1 MQFLI
6 IGGPERP
13 GHPALSHDA
22 AARHRYSPDMAE
34 LVHLE
39 TANGVATITLDSP
52 HNRNALSRQLQS
64 ELLGHLEAAIASPEV
79 RVIVL
84 TATGTVFCSGADL
97 KEQREANV
105 AGAATGP
112 AALGAILETI
122 WNSPTPVVG
131 RINGPARAGGLGL
144 IAACDI
150 SVGIEDTTFAIT
162 EVRIGVIPA
171 IISVVLLRK
180 IPLTTITELFL
191 TGEAF
196 TGSDAAR
203 YGLLNAAVPADELDD
218 TVTRYVA
225 SIRQG
230 APGALAGA
238 KRLIREVPSMEV
250 HHAFEETAR
259 RSAAHFASEE
269 AREGMTAF
277 AEKRPPRWPNS

>member
-1 MQFLI
+1 MT
-6 IGGPERP
+6 
-13 GHPALSHDA
+13 
-22 AARHRYSPDMAE
+22 E

-64 ELLGHLEAAIASPEV
+64 ELLAHLRAAIASPEV

-112 AALGAILETI
+112 AALAQILETI
-122 WNSPTPVVG
+122 WHSPTPVVG

-144 IAACDI
+144 VAACDI
-150 SVGIEDTTFAIT
+150 SVGIQDTTFAIP

-171 IISVVLLRK
+171 IISVILLQK

-191 TGEAF
+191 TGETF
-196 TGSDAAR
+196 TGSDAVR
-203 YGLLNAAVPADELDD
+203 YGLLNAAVPASELDAKVD
-218 TVTRYVA
+218 RYVA
-225 SIRQG
+225 AIRQG

-238 KRLIREVPSMEV
+238 KRLIRDIPAMDL
-250 HHAFEETAR
+250 HPAFEETAR
-259 RSAAHFASEE
+259 RSAEHFASEE

-277 AEKRPPRWPNS
+277 AEKRPPRWAGS